1 MTKVKVLKTDRK
13 TRRMTIE
20 VNGQIYKISKDVYQY
35 IDPNAPMTTP
45 WSPTMARTVRAML
58 GLTGGRDE

>member
-13 TRRMTIE
+13 TGKITIE
-20 VNGQIYKISKDVYQY
+20 VNGQIHKISKDVYQY

-45 WSPTMARTVRAML
+45 
-58 GLTGGRDE
+58 